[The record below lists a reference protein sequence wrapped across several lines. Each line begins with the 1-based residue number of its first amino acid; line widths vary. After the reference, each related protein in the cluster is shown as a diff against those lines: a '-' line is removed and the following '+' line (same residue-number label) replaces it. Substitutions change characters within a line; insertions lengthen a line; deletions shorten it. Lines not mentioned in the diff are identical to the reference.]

1 MLCSDTDFFFPLKIV
16 YPPPKKGLGGE
27 NYTLMPFA
35 EMAETGKFKFG
46 LVMLLEAGGA
56 LDPSTAMNSNET
68 WRVAPFWSCP
78 MTSCNQVNVEA
89 G

>member
-1 MLCSDTDFFFPLKIV
+1 MTLTFFSPSKKFL
-16 YPPPKKGLGGE
+16 PKKNKGLGGKK
-27 NYTLMPFA
+27 YTLMPFA

-78 MTSCNQVNVEA
+78 MTSCNQVNVQA